1 MARKTKTAGPAV
13 QWKSRAQIVRT
24 PDAIYHRL
32 ESVDGRYMLIKTESL
47 LAGPRG
53 YPDRWTPY
61 RVGWISGL
69 SAPPAACPFSA
80 PPAACPAPARLYDA
94 AGHLVEYE
102 VSRRIKSRRAAN
114 QQARELAMRACCLH
128 ARGEPIPPPRKP
140 VNRRQLLRRAVQR
153 IEAAGQ

>member
-69 SAPPAACPFSA
+69 SA
-80 PPAACPAPARLYDA
+80 ARLYDA

-114 QQARELAMRACCLH
+114 QKARELAMRACCLH
-128 ARGEPIPPPRKP
+128 ARGEPIPPARKP
-140 VNRRQLLRRAVQR
+140 VNRRSIMRRAMRR

>member
-13 QWKSRAQIVRT
+13 QWKSRARVVRR

-32 ESVDGRYMLIKTESL
+32 ESGDGQYLIIKTEAL
-47 LAGPRG
+47 LAGPSS

-61 RVGWISGL
+61 RIGWISGL
-69 SAPPAACPFSA
+69 SAPPAG
-80 PPAACPAPARLYDA
+80 CPAPARLYDA
-94 AGHLVEYE
+94 DGHLVEYE
-102 VSRRIKSRRAAN
+102 VSRKMRSRRAAN
-114 QQARELAMRACCLH
+114 QKARELAMRACELH
-128 ARGEPIPPPRKP
+128 AAGLQIPPARKP